1 MNPITQKQKQKQKLI
16 HNGLPSFSHLQF
28 NAFTQLRWKKSH
40 MPKTTSSTLLAAYA
54 SILQQEV
61 RVSSV
66 VQEANA
72 FYHLMKIV
80 VSDILEI
87 FSRYEISDR
96 WYKIETLQVHCG

>member
-28 NAFTQLRWKKSH
+28 NAFTQLS
-40 MPKTTSSTLLAAYA
+40 LFLF
-54 SILQQEV
+54 QV